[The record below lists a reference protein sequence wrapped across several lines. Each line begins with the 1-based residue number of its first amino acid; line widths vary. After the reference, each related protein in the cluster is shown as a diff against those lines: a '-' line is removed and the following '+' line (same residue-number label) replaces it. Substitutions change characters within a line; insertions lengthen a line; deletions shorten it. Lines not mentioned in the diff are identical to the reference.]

1 MRCLLLAACVAA
13 ACACCV
19 EPLVAANGECAFA
32 DALTADALEEWVNC
46 ADADVGAVC
55 EGDGEFEGTN
65 PCQTDNDLDNC
76 AIFWDFYRKVECA
89 VVAAPAPTATSADAT
104 VTPSNTD
111 DTSAPP
117 PPSAPPADG
126 GLGGGWI
133 ALIVVLSLVLV
144 GLIVV
149 LIVFVLV
156 PYARARRGAAP
167 L

>member
-19 EPLVAANGECAFA
+19 EPLVAADGECAFA
-32 DALTADALEEWVNC
+32 DALAADALEEWVNC

-89 VVAAPAPTATSADAT
+89 VVVAPAPTATSADAT
-104 VTPSNTD
+104 MTPSTTD
-111 DTSAPP
+111 DTSPP
-117 PPSAPPADG
+117 PPLAPPADG
-126 GLGGGWI
+126 GIGGGWI
-133 ALIVVLSLVLV
+133 TLIVVLSLVLV
-144 GLIVV
+144 SLIVV